1 MGRSQTEKTMNSPNE
16 KPGQSTDQLEQQI
29 REQAERDKAGQAPGV
44 DKDDAPQGGPMGN
57 EPRQA

>member
-1 MGRSQTEKTMNSPNE
+1 MNSPNE